1 MNGTY
6 ILKTPSEYQA
16 EGKSES
22 IIISKRKYA
31 KPGLSSLFMLLVSG
45 TGQRTYI
52 SSLYPT
58 SSGLYN
64 MEKNGIRYVVE
75 IKEDK
80 LFINFQH

>member
-6 ILKTPSEYQA
+6 YLKSAGQYQA
-16 EGKSES
+16 EGKTES

-31 KPGLSSLFMLLVSG
+31 KPGLSSLFMLVASAD
-45 TGQRTYI
+45 GQRTYI

-58 SSGLYN
+58 SSGVYN
-64 MEKNGIRYVVE
+64 MEKNGIRYVVD

-80 LFINFQH
+80 LSIINQQ